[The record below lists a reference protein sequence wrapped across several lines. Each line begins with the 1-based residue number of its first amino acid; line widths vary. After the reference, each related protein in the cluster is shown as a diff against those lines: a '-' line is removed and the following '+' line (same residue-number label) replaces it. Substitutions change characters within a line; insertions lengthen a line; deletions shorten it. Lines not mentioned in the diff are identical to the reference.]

1 MPQEIVVGGGGQHG
15 NAEVPEADQ
24 IIHVPVLE
32 IATHRLG
39 HVVCTSTWD
48 LTSNLI
54 TCPVFLTEP

>member
-48 LTSNLI
+48 FDQQSHHVSGVPN
-54 TCPVFLTEP
+54 